1 MLFIWTILPTVATML
16 NVLSGPFSAETMFR
30 TAVIKSSIE
39 EIGANFLLSAASNL
53 QNMYLF
59 GPSQGMHDGRAL
71 PPPLKAS

>member
-1 MLFIWTILPTVATML
+1 
-16 NVLSGPFSAETMFR
+16 MFR

-39 EIGANFLLSAASNL
+39 EIGPKFLLSAASNL